1 MSTKKQSTTQG
12 GELIPVEKTITWT
25 VITAEDGVHRL
36 RYGTKTMEK
45 GKTPADLARLQE
57 IARFANR
64 RDLKPA
70 PRIQCIADLASHPV
84 KALKKSERADPYRP
98 IEETPAES

>member
-1 MSTKKQSTTQG
+1 MNKKTTPQPD
-12 GELIPVEKTITWT
+12 GELLPVEKTITWT

-45 GKTPADLARLQE
+45 GTTPADLARLQE
-57 IARFANR
+57 IAKFANR
-64 RDLKPA
+64 RALKPA

-98 IEETPAES
+98 IEETPAAS